1 MLLKRQRILLK
12 TDSNQYTHVSSLLYT
27 RVQGVLKYNAPIL
40 GQEWGSI
47 AIITHQLKMIFTF
60 YTENNELIGFFSSD
74 DHSRVRLK
82 KDESGKSDYI
92 NANYIDVRSQL
103 LIHILSVNLNQLC
116 LMFLIKPCFFF
127 TGQSVEEPAYYIACQ
142 GIYMY
147 TLIIIHLTE

>member
-1 MLLKRQRILLK
+1 
-12 TDSNQYTHVSSLLYT
+12 
-27 RVQGVLKYNAPIL
+27 
-40 GQEWGSI
+40 
-47 AIITHQLKMIFTF
+47 MIFTF

-116 LMFLIKPCFFF
+116 LMFLIKLCFFF
-127 TGQSVEEPAYYIACQ
+127 TG
-142 GIYMY
+142 
-147 TLIIIHLTE
+147 